1 MDDKIE
7 PEHKETWKKLKLNTM
22 LQVIKEPF
30 KKEKEK
36 EIWENLNLR
45 MLPRLQVIKPS
56 NCYFD
61 FITWWFIT
69 ACFSLK
75 WVCIYQKKN

>member
-36 EIWENLNLR
+36 EI
-45 MLPRLQVIKPS
+45 
-56 NCYFD
+56 
-61 FITWWFIT
+61 
-69 ACFSLK
+69 
-75 WVCIYQKKN
+75 